1 VPDKGEQMVRY
12 YGYCSNM
19 SRGKP
24 QKAILSGV
32 ASRLRLYALPGYGG
46 AEVGRGKFHGA
57 A

>member
-1 VPDKGEQMVRY
+1 MVRY

-19 SRGKP
+19 SRGKL
-24 QKAILSGV
+24 QKTGEDAAVSGV